1 MRFAYI
7 IYRAIIRHEIRGSK
21 RELFG
26 VCCAYNMVKALSW
39 GFRRER
45 TWMEESELIRLVQRG
60 DQEAFRGLVE
70 MYAGPAG
77 RTARVLLHDPAD
89 AEDAVQEAWVDAWRA
104 MPRFRAG
111 EPFRPWILTLMAN
124 RCRMKA
130 RRRRPQTTPYSD
142 EFAEMGSDSHAWA
155 SHAPDYDVELHE
167 ALGELDG
174 EQREALALRYYADLS
189 LAEIAEVT
197 GTPLGT
203 VKSRLHRAI
212 TRLRVRLA
220 PFYSTTPTG
229 E

>member
-1 MRFAYI
+1 
-7 IYRAIIRHEIRGSK
+7 
-21 RELFG
+21 
-26 VCCAYNMVKALSW
+26 
-39 GFRRER
+39 
-45 TWMEESELIRLVQRG
+45 MEESELIMLARRG
-60 DQEAFRGLVE
+60 DREAFRGLVE
-70 MYAGPAG
+70 IYAGLAG

-89 AEDAVQEAWVDAWRA
+89 AEDAAQEAWLDAWRA
-104 MPRFRAG
+104 MPRFRAD
-111 EPFRPWILTLMAN
+111 EPFRPWLLTLVAN
-124 RCRMKA
+124 RCRMKS

-142 EFAEMGSDSHAWA
+142 EFAEMGSDSPAWA
-155 SHAPDYDVELHE
+155 SHASDYDVELHE

-212 TRLRVRLA
+212 ISLRARLA
-220 PFYSTTPTG
+220 PFNAATPSK